1 MPGRSAVEVNIE
13 NERSTSIEKD
23 YLGDWS
29 PEKDC
34 CLWLTFRQPVRK
46 QSSVTLKMASAQVV
60 ETTGTSNSPSQD
72 SNQPDDLFDQVMLLL
87 CSSHL
92 LIRDLLLCVHVVVKT
107 LNLEIS
113 RHLADHVREYY

>member
-60 ETTGTSNSPSQD
+60 ETSGTSNSPSQD
-72 SNQPDDLFDQVMLLL
+72 SNHPDDLFRSSYVALVFKPSSYKRSTVV
-87 CSSHL
+87 CS
-92 LIRDLLLCVHVVVKT
+92 RC
-107 LNLEIS
+107 
-113 RHLADHVREYY
+113 R